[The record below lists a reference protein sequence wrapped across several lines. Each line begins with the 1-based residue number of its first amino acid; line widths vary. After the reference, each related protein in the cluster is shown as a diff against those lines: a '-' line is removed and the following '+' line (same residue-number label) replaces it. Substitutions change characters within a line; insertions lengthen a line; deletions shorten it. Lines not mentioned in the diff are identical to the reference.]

1 MALAA
6 CMFVYTRAKTMSI
19 YQNAARVASLQTKSL
34 CKQRLILQQIPTIIL
49 LIKKFWRAFKNIF
62 LVVLTQST

>member
-34 CKQRLILQQIPTIIL
+34 CKQRLILQQIPKHNLVDKKIL
-49 LIKKFWRAFKNIF
+49 AGF
-62 LVVLTQST
+62 